1 MGISWIRSISNRR
14 VEILRFFDRYPSSR
28 VKSCNEI
35 EYAWK
40 DTKRRLV
47 NWFKD
52 PKNIH
57 SAKKYFGRI
66 LTEKDF
72 PEKCPY
78 TLEQI
83 LDYEPWLKG
92 LEDYEG

>member
-1 MGISWIRSISNRR
+1 MGISWIRSIDNGRI
-14 VEILRFFDRYPSSR
+14 EILRLFDRYPSLR
-28 VKSCNEI
+28 VNSYNEI

-40 DTKRRLV
+40 DAKRRLV
-47 NWFKD
+47 KWFKD
-52 PKNIH
+52 PENIH
-57 SAKKYFGRI
+57 LAKKYFGRI
-66 LTEKDF
+66 PTEKDF

-78 TLEQI
+78 TFEQI